1 MHTHCLIS
9 VLFNY
14 RFVFPSLHCYIYRS
28 LGIKNLLH
36 VLLSYLFNSLSI
48 LCFYPSHDLY
58 QLFEQDSLCLLYMVF
73 KTYSYKDTAW
83 KVSVFSHISLIWS
96 SFFNFQSVI
105 CSSSRK
111 GNGWLG
117 LRATYLSLCVTRIW
131 QFFHRLKYHYLLFTW
146 SVDVLPKYVR
156 NFHVDWIFKSLFY
169 FIRQ

>member
-1 MHTHCLIS
+1 MSFFSFFLIA
-9 VLFNY
+9 
-14 RFVFPSLHCYIYRS
+14 
-28 LGIKNLLH
+28 
-36 VLLSYLFNSLSI
+36 
-48 LCFYPSHDLY
+48 YPSCVFIPATIYTRYLNKIVCVFCIWFLKLTATRTLREKCLY
-58 QLFEQDSLCLLYMVF
+58 LEIF
-73 KTYSYKDTAW
+73 W
-83 KVSVFSHISLIWS
+83 SVFSHISLIWS

>member
-1 MHTHCLIS
+1 MSFFLIS
-9 VLFNY
+9 LIAY
-14 RFVFPSLHCYIYRS
+14 PSYVFIPATIYT
-28 LGIKNLLH
+28 
-36 VLLSYLFNSLSI
+36 SYLNKI
-48 LCFYPSHDLY
+48 VC
-58 QLFEQDSLCLLYMVF
+58 VF
-73 KTYSYKDTAW
+73 CIWFLKPTPTRTLREKCPYLEIFW
-83 KVSVFSHISLIWS
+83 SVFSHISLIWS

-111 GNGWLG
+111 GNGWLS